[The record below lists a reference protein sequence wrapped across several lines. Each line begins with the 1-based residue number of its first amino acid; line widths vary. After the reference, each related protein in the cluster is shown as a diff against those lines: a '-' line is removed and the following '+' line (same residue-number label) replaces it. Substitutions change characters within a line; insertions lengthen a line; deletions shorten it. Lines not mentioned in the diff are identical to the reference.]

1 MILFMLLLGYIFVV
15 PLKFGIASI
24 AVAFSIASIIQLIIL
39 FIILDKR
46 TGGFNKFSLFVSWGK
61 ILAATFFTAFA
72 LYIPIK
78 LLDRL
83 VFDTTR
89 TVNLLILTGI
99 SSLAGLSLYLFL
111 TWFFDVK
118 EA

>member
-1 MILFMLLLGYIFVV
+1 FFLLEKKTGRFDKW
-15 PLKFGIASI
+15 PL
-24 AVAFSIASIIQLIIL
+24 L
-39 FIILDKR
+39 
-46 TGGFNKFSLFVSWGK
+46 VSWSK
-61 ILAATFFTAFA
+61 LLVSTILTGFA

-78 LLDRL
+78 LLDQL

-89 TVNLLILTGI
+89 TINLLILTGI

-118 EA
+118 EAKTYVLVFKKIGNWREILTKSDEVLEGGKINPS

>member
-1 MILFMLLLGYIFVV
+1 ILFLLLEQKVG
-15 PLKFGIASI
+15 KFNKWP
-24 AVAFSIASIIQLIIL
+24 L
-39 FIILDKR
+39 FI
-46 TGGFNKFSLFVSWGK
+46 SWGK
-61 ILAATFFTAFA
+61 IFISSLFTAFA

-78 LLDRL
+78 LLDQL

-89 TVNLLILTGI
+89 TINLIILTGI

-118 EA
+118 EAKIYILALRKVGNWREILSKSEEVVGDGNRMNP